1 MTKEE
6 LDREVEKMSWDE
18 QNWLFNRLMDR
29 LWPEL
34 AGKRVALDAV
44 SSFWK
49 DDDGYTEEDY
59 EWFRKKAEAME
70 RKLVEE
76 EYEQ

>member
-34 AGKRVALDAV
+34 AGKRVALKLFRR
-44 SSFWK
+44 FWK
-49 DDDGYTEEDY
+49 DDEAIPKKTMSGSEKGGGNGTETG
-59 EWFRKKAEAME
+59 R
-70 RKLVEE
+70 RGI
-76 EYEQ
+76 